1 MQHLIWQSNLT
12 DRSGCQSYKKFY
24 GTIIDFWKSH
34 PGIILTNNFWLLK
47 PAHMKRQLPS
57 FSFLIAVILFFSSC
71 QKEYEDVTPRTP
83 VCKNCSYVPLCVGIK
98 YTYYDTLYGNP
109 TITSKDLLS
118 SVDTLIDSKTYQKIT
133 TNGGVSYNNCTNGE
147 STIIGYQGS
156 GSSIQRIKLT
166 MLKAN
171 APVGT
176 TWADTVINSSGQ
188 TIVYDFKIEAKN
200 ISRVISSFYFID
212 VIIVSLKAG
221 IMIPGVGLVP
231 SSIYTYYYANGVGL
245 VELSASSVSTG
256 QVLYHTTV
264 KTYVIP

>member
-1 MQHLIWQSNLT
+1 MKIQLQSL
-12 DRSGCQSYKKFY
+12 YLFIVV
-24 GTIIDFWKSH
+24 II
-34 PGIILTNNFWLLK
+34 
-47 PAHMKRQLPS
+47 
-57 FSFLIAVILFFSSC
+57 FFSSC
-71 QKEYEDVTPRTP
+71 QKEIEDVTPPIP
-83 VCKNCSYVPLCVGIK
+83 VCKNCSYIPVCVGIK

-109 TITSKDLLS
+109 TITTKDLLS

-147 STIIGYQGS
+147 STVIGYQGS
-156 GSSIQRIKLT
+156 GSSVQRLKLT

-176 TWADTVINSSGQ
+176 SWADTVINTAGQ
-188 TIVYDFKIEAKN
+188 TIVYDFKIQAKN
-200 ISRVISSFYFID
+200 VSRVISGFYFTD
-212 VIIVSLKAG
+212 VIIVNLKAG
-221 IMIPGVGLVP
+221 IMVPGVGLVP